1 MALWNME
8 TMTVEKTILDEI
20 RDIAVTRHPYEYS
33 YGNNFDIYIEPDSD
47 QKPVVGDKTPD
58 NEYPTYQYIRLSNV
72 ILVGE
77 KWFTEE
83 QWAKLTVMRLNGDII
98 IEKQGNGRL
107 YIKEKNK
114 WNDVQYYGGYVP
126 PPIIQ
131 RPIWLDE
138 DRITYK
144 YSSSSV
150 DIMSNPQPIVW
161 SNISV

>member
-8 TMTVEKTILDEI
+8 TMTIEKTILDEI
-20 RDIAVTRHPYEYS
+20 RDIAVTRPPYKYP
-33 YGNNFDIYIEPDSD
+33 YGNNLDIYIEPDSD
-47 QKPVVGDKTPD
+47 QKPVVGVKAPD
-58 NEYPTYQYIRLSNV
+58 NEYLTYQYRWISSV
-72 ILVGE
+72 ISVGE
-77 KWFTEE
+77 KWFSEE
-83 QWAKLTVMRLNGDII
+83 QWAKLMVMRLNGDII

-161 SNISV
+161 SNISA